1 MPQEGLEPPHPCEYQ
16 ILSLARLP
24 VPPLG
29 LRMCQAQRTGL
40 PAKSADRFRR
50 LPTSFHEV
58 GTVAKTDCKAKA
70 VAYRRARFPNA
81 QGHGGDEA
89 GVGVS
94 CARAAH
100 FAHSRTRTL
109 GGLPGLSHS
118 TPVEEKGSGR
128 SGQSRQ
134 RQGAASRVDRTGAD
148 IASKP
153 RPCLMGRSA
162 CNTSLRAMV
171 ALTRSVPW
179 ARASEAR
186 VGRRSCGALWPPAL
200 LRPGASCRQCC
211 CW

>member
-40 PAKSADRFRR
+40 PTKSADRVRG

-94 CARAAH
+94 CDRAAH
-100 FAHSRTRTL
+100 FRAQPNSDARRITRSFPQHAGRGKGKRAKPAVETAATR
-109 GGLPGLSHS
+109 GLPRRPNGRRYCKQTAAMPDGPVGLQHVF
-118 TPVEEKGSGR
+118 TGYGR
-128 SGQSRQ
+128 FDQ
-134 RQGAASRVDRTGAD
+134 
-148 IASKP
+148 K
-153 RPCLMGRSA
+153 
-162 CNTSLRAMV
+162 RAM
-171 ALTRSVPW
+171 
-179 ARASEAR
+179 
-186 VGRRSCGALWPPAL
+186 GKG
-200 LRPGASCRQCC
+200 
-211 CW
+211 